1 MQRAGGAPPC
11 GAAAGPLL
19 PSPAGVQSR
28 PRVHPSRQA
37 LTASISRWRLIL
49 SATTAPPF
57 CIGALKLTLKS
68 RRLISPAGVNPGLLP
83 PQGAAPK
90 PFSPWGSGA
99 PLVTRLGGGS
109 PPGGYALFFA

>member
-68 RRLISPAGVNPGLLP
+68 RRVIFPLGLEPPPGP
-83 PQGAAPK
+83 PQRAGAQPLAVRVVGAA
-90 PFSPWGSGA
+90 
-99 PLVTRLGGGS
+99 LGT
-109 PPGGYALFFA
+109 AL